1 MLNRS
6 FGNWQLWLVAVI
18 ALISRLPFLG
28 AGYGVEEDSWGIAV
42 AMRNTIETGIPEAS
56 RLPGHPV
63 HELFLALIWAAGG
76 RFLAFNLTSAVA
88 GAIGVFFFGLILKRL
103 GFKHYALAALAFAFV
118 PVIYIA
124 GTYTIDYAWTI
135 TFVLAS
141 YYALI
146 NDRLWLSGILLGLAI
161 GCRIT
166 TAAMLLPFAIH
177 LWNNDS
183 FKAWFMRVFRVGL
196 AAGIVGILCFI
207 PVVVV
212 YGAGFFTYSD
222 QFPYPPWSKIFYKGT
237 IGVFGLIGF
246 IAIISFSL
254 YILLKRNKRKDE
266 LYAQPLHNK
275 ISYSWLSVIGL
286 YILAYFG
293 LPQKS
298 AYLIPLVPF
307 VLLLI
312 TRHLSSRQFRVFSC
326 LIIASSFF
334 FSINLTDPF
343 RGARHS
349 PLAFKATVSGQ
360 EMFFDPLTG
369 PVWSDHSKRK
379 QKMAFTREVREQA
392 KELSGKAVIIS
403 GWWYNMILTELYD
416 EPGPG
421 NVIYT
426 FYTDE
431 ETLRGYIAQGY
442 DIYYLPEQD
451 LYNDLN
457 FKMQVTNRLAKPFI
471 IPGQ

>member
-1 MLNRS
+1 MINSTRGDL
-6 FGNWQLWLVAVI
+6 QLWIVAAV

-42 AMRNTIETGIPEAS
+42 AMHNTVTTGVPEAS

-63 HELFLALIWAAGG
+63 HELFLALVWAAGG
-76 RFLAFNLTSAVA
+76 RFWAFNLASAVA
-88 GAIGVFFFGLILKRL
+88 GAVGVFFFGLILKRL
-103 GFKHYALAALAFAFV
+103 SFRHYILAALGFAFV

-141 YYALI
+141 YHALI

-177 LWNNDS
+177 LWESDS
-183 FKAWFMRVFRVGL
+183 FRAWFMRVFRVGFG
-196 AAGIVGILCFI
+196 AGLVGILCYI
-207 PVVVV
+207 PVVIV

-246 IAIISFSL
+246 IAIILFAL
-254 YILLKRNKRKDE
+254 YILLKRNKKKDE
-266 LYAQPLHNK
+266 LYEQPLHDK
-275 ISYSWLSVIGL
+275 VSYSWLSVIVL

-307 VLLLI
+307 VLLLF
-312 TRHLSSRQFRVFSC
+312 TRHLGTNQFRIFSVC
-326 LIIASSFF
+326 IIASPFF

-343 RGARHS
+343 RGSQHS
-349 PLAFKATVSGQ
+349 PLAFTTTVSGQ
-360 EMFFDPLTG
+360 EVFLDPLTG
-369 PVWSDHSKRK
+369 PIWSDHTKRK
-379 QKMAFTREVREQA
+379 QKMAFTKKVREKA
-392 KELSGKAVIIS
+392 KTLNGKAVIIS
-403 GWWYNMILTELYD
+403 GWWYNMIITELYD
-416 EPGPG
+416 EPGPES
-421 NVIYT
+421 VIYT

-431 ETLRGYIAQGY
+431 EALLSYIAQGY
-442 DIYYLPEQD
+442 DIYYLPEQN

-457 FKMQVTNRLAKPFI
+457 FKMQVTDRLAKPFI
-471 IPGQ
+471 THP

>member
-1 MLNRS
+1 MLNPTQ
-6 FGNWQLWLVAVI
+6 GNWQLWLVAAVV
-18 ALISRLPFLG
+18 LISRLPFLH

-42 AMRNTIETGIPEAS
+42 AMHNTVTTGIPEAS

-63 HELFLALIWAAGG
+63 HELFLTLVWAAGG
-76 RFLAFNLTSAVA
+76 RFWAFNLASAVA
-88 GAIGVFFFGLILKRL
+88 GAAGVFFFGLILKKL
-103 GFKHYALAALAFAFV
+103 SFKHYALAALGFAFV
-118 PVIYIA
+118 PVIFIA

-135 TFVLAS
+135 TFILAS

-146 NDRLWLSGILLGLAI
+146 SNRLGLAGIMLGLAI

-177 LWNNDS
+177 LWNNDG
-183 FKAWFMRVFRVGL
+183 FKEWFVRVFRVGL
-196 AAGIVGILCFI
+196 TAGILGALCYI
-207 PVVVV
+207 PVIMV
-212 YGAGFFTYSD
+212 YGSGFFTYSD

-246 IAIISFSL
+246 SAILLFAL
-254 YILLKRNKRKDE
+254 YILLKKAKKKDE
-266 LYAQPLHNK
+266 LYAQPLDNK
-275 ISYSWLSVIGL
+275 ISYSWLSVI
-286 YILAYFG
+286 ILFIIAYFG

-307 VLLLI
+307 VLLLF
-312 TRHLSSRQFRVFSC
+312 TRHLGAKAYRIFSYC
-326 LIIASSFF
+326 IIASSFF

-343 RGARHS
+343 RGSQYS

-360 EMFFDPLTG
+360 ELFLDPLTG
-369 PVWSDHSKRK
+369 PVWSDFTKRK
-379 QKMAFTREVREQA
+379 QKMAFTRMVR
-392 KELSGKAVIIS
+392 KEANALKEKAVIIS

-416 EPGPG
+416 EPGPES
-421 NVIYT
+421 VIYT

-431 ETLRGYIAQGY
+431 KTLRSYLSQGY
-442 DIYYLPEQD
+442 TIYYLPEQN

-457 FKMQVTNRLAKPFI
+457 FKMEVTDKIAKPLVK
-471 IPGQ
+471 P